1 MLEID
6 ETIGRVENLY
16 RALTGKPCDDFEAPY
31 APIPEGVDPN
41 EHVQRELDRLI
52 AALGS
57 TGPSVEHQQAWTPP
71 ISVVETA
78 SEVTFYL
85 DVPGVTRER
94 VTVSLEGGV
103 LVVEGR
109 RALEHAHGERQ
120 PRVFGDRPS
129 GPFRRSVP
137 LPPGLDLEKMSAR
150 LIDGVLDIR
159 IPRIA
164 NGESK
169 AIPIA

>member
-16 RALTGKPCDDFEAPY
+16 RALTGKPCEDSAAPY
-31 APIPEGVDPN
+31 APIPEGVDPDA
-41 EHVQRELDRLI
+41 HVQKELDRLLAVLG
-52 AALGS
+52 AA
-57 TGPSVEHQQAWTPP
+57 GPTFERHAWTPP
-71 ISVVETA
+71 ISVVEA
-78 SEVTFYL
+78 AVEILFYL
-85 DVPGVTRER
+85 DVPGVSRER
-94 VTVSLEGGV
+94 LTVSLDGGV

-109 RALEHAHGERQ
+109 RALEHANGDRP
-120 PRVFGDRPS
+120 PRVFGDRQT
-129 GPFRRSVP
+129 GPFRRSVA
-137 LPPGLDLEKMSAR
+137 LPPGLDLEKMGAR
-150 LIDGVLDIR
+150 LVDGVLEIR

>member
-16 RALTGKPCDDFEAPY
+16 RTLTGKQCEDFAEPY

-52 AALGS
+52 AALGA
-57 TGPSVEHQQAWTPP
+57 TGPSVERQAWIPAL
-71 ISVVETA
+71 SVVETA
-78 SEVTFYL
+78 VDVSFYL
-85 DVPGVTRER
+85 DVPGVARER
-94 VTVSLEGGV
+94 VSVSLEGGI

-109 RALEHAHGERQ
+109 RALEHVNGDRQ

-129 GPFRRSVP
+129 GPFRRAIA

-150 LIDGVLDIR
+150 LVDGVLDIR

>member
-16 RALTGKPCDDFEAPY
+16 RALTGKPCEDFGAPY
-31 APIPEGVDPN
+31 APIPEGVDPD

-52 AALGS
+52 AVLGA
-57 TGPSVEHQQAWTPP
+57 TGPSLERHSWTPP
-71 ISVVETA
+71 ISVVETPA
-78 SEVTFYL
+78 EVFFYL
-85 DVPGVTRER
+85 DVPGVSRER
-94 VTVSLEGGV
+94 LTVSLEGGV

-109 RALEHAHGERQ
+109 RALEYPHGERQ